1 MAVLADLRD
10 LARQHAPAAIKELAR
25 LAVEAKSEA
34 VRVAAIR
41 EILDRGYG
49 KAGPLIPGYDD
60 MLDDLHPGHG
70 GAITIE
76 FVHPPERPEV
86 IDGKPSPGVNGSRH

>member
-10 LARQHAPAAIKELAR
+10 LARQHIKELAR
-25 LAVEAKSEA
+25 LAVEAKSEV

-49 KAGPLIPGYDD
+49 EAGPLFPGYDD

-86 IDGKPSPGVNGSRH
+86 IDGKPSPGGNGSRH